1 MALPSSD
8 DELVFLPLGGSGEIG
23 MNMNLLGYGP
33 EDDRK
38 WIIIDLGVTF
48 GDERTPG
55 IDVIMP
61 DPAFILDEREN
72 VLGLVLTHGHE
83 DHIGAVAHLWPQL
96 RCPVF
101 ATPFTAELVQSKL
114 EEAGLETQVNLTIV
128 PLGGTIELGP
138 FALELI
144 TTTHSIPEPNA
155 ISIVTPLGRILHTG
169 DWKIDPDPLV
179 GETTDEAAL
188 RAEGDRGVLAMIC
201 DSTNVFEPGTS
212 GSEGDVRKSL
222 MELMGTLKGK
232 VAVACFASNV
242 ARLETIAEVAKAH
255 DRHICLV
262 GRSMHRIVRAAQ
274 EVDLLQGFG
283 PLVQEDDVGYFP
295 PDKILFL
302 CTGSQGEP
310 RAALARIAAGN
321 NPDIS
326 LGDGDTVV
334 FSSRVIPG
342 NELAIYELQ
351 NQLAESGVRIIT
363 DRDHFVH
370 VSGHPCRDE
379 LAQMYQ
385 WVRPQIAIPVH
396 GEVRHLMEHG
406 ALAKELQIPEAVVPR
421 NGTLIRLAPGK
432 AQIIDEVP
440 YGRLYLD
447 GRILVD
453 EADSHLRERRKMAY
467 GGLATVTI
475 AIDGKGRIVA
485 DPHVRLQGA
494 PEHEPQSGDELVE
507 VIEDHVIVAADK
519 MSRRELDDD
528 YRVEQTLRRAAR
540 RAILQYWGKKILV
553 DVTIIRT

>member
-1 MALPSSD
+1 MLSPHSD

-33 EDDRK
+33 EDERK
-38 WIIIDLGVTF
+38 WIVIDLGVTF

-72 VLGLVLTHGHE
+72 ILGLVLTHGHE

-114 EEAGLETQVNLTIV
+114 EEAGLESQVDLTIV
-128 PLGGTIELGP
+128 PLGGEIELGP

-222 MELMGTLKGK
+222 MELMGTLTGK

-242 ARLETIAEVAKAH
+242 ARLETIGEVAKAH

-283 PLVQEDDVGYFP
+283 PLVQEDEAGYFP
-295 PDKILFL
+295 NDKILFL

-310 RAALARIAAGN
+310 RAAISRIAAGN
-321 NPDIS
+321 HPDIS
-326 LGDGDTVV
+326 LGAGDTII

-342 NELAIYELQ
+342 NELAIYDLQ

-421 NGTLIRLAPGK
+421 NGSLIRLAPGK
-432 AQIIDEVP
+432 AGIIDEVP

-453 EADSHLRERRKMAY
+453 ESESHLRERRKMAY

-475 AIDGKGRIVA
+475 AIDRNGKIVA
-485 DPHVRLQGA
+485 DPQVRLQGA
-494 PEHEPQSGDELVE
+494 PEHEPVSGDDLMDVVE
-507 VIEDHVIVAADK
+507 DLVIVAADK
-519 MSRRELDDD
+519 MSRKERDDD

>member
-1 MALPSSD
+1 MSSPSTD

-33 EDDRK
+33 EDDRQ
-38 WIIIDLGVTF
+38 WIILDLGVTF

-61 DPAFILDEREN
+61 DPAFILDYRDRI
-72 VLGLVLTHGHE
+72 LGLVLTHGHE

-114 EEAGLETQVNLTIV
+114 EEAGLETQVDLTIV
-128 PLGGTIELGP
+128 PLGGEIELGP

-169 DWKIDPDPLV
+169 DWKIDTDPLV

-188 RAEGDRGVLAMIC
+188 RAVGDSGVLAMIC

-222 MELMGTLKGK
+222 MELMGTLTGR

-242 ARLETIAEVAKAH
+242 ARLETVAEVAKAH
-255 DRHICLV
+255 DRHICLA

-274 EVDLLQGFG
+274 EVGLLPGFG
-283 PLVQEDDVGYFP
+283 PLVQEDEVGYFS

-310 RAALARIAAGN
+310 RAALSRIAAGN
-321 NPDIS
+321 HPDIS
-326 LGDGDTVV
+326 LGEGDTVI

-342 NELAIYELQ
+342 NELAIYDLQ
-351 NQLAESGVRIIT
+351 NELAESGVRIIT

-385 WVRPQIAIPVH
+385 WVRPQIAVPVH

-432 AQIIDEVP
+432 ARIIDEVP
-440 YGRLYLD
+440 SGRLYLD

-453 EADSHLRERRKMAY
+453 EAESHLRERRKMSY
-467 GGLATVTI
+467 GGHATVTI
-475 AIDGKGRIVA
+475 VIDRNGRLPA
-485 DPHVRLQGA
+485 DPQFRLQGA
-494 PEHEPQSGDELVE
+494 PESEPISGDVLEEVVE
-507 VIEDHVIVAADK
+507 DLVIVAADK
-519 MSRRELDDD
+519 MSRKELDDD
-528 YRVEQTLRRAAR
+528 YRVEQTLRRVAR

-553 DVTIIRT
+553 DVTIVRT

>member
-1 MALPSSD
+1 MTAANSD

-23 MNMNLLGYGP
+23 MNLNLLGYGP
-33 EDDRK
+33 EEDRQ

-61 DPAFILDEREN
+61 DPAFILDHREQI
-72 VLGLVLTHGHE
+72 LGLVLTHGHE

-101 ATPFTAELVQSKL
+101 ATPFTAELVRSKL
-114 EEAGLETQVNLTIV
+114 EEAGLEDQVDMTIV
-128 PLGGTIELGP
+128 PLGGEMKLGP
-138 FALELI
+138 FDLELI

-155 ISIVTPLGRILHTG
+155 ISISTPLGRVLHTG

-179 GETTDEAAL
+179 GETTDETAL
-188 RAEGDRGVLAMIC
+188 RQVGDDGVLAMIC
-201 DSTNVFEPGTS
+201 DSTNVFEPGSS
-212 GSEGDVRKSL
+212 GSEGDVRKSM
-222 MELMGTLKGK
+222 MELMGTLTGR

-255 DRHICLV
+255 DRHICLA

-274 EVDLLQGFG
+274 EVGLLQGFG
-283 PLVQEDDVGYFP
+283 PLVQDDEVGYFP
-295 PDKILFL
+295 PDKVLFL

-310 RAALARIAAGN
+310 RAALSRIAAGN
-321 NPDIS
+321 HPDIS
-326 LGDGDTVV
+326 LGDGDTVI

-342 NELAIYELQ
+342 NELAIYDLQ
-351 NQLAESGVRIIT
+351 NQLAENGVRIIT

-385 WVRPQIAIPVH
+385 WVRPQIAVPVH

-406 ALAKELQIPEAVVPR
+406 ALARELQIPEAVVPR

-432 AQIIDEVP
+432 ARIIDEVP
-440 YGRLYLD
+440 AGRLYLD

-453 EADSHLRERRKMAY
+453 EAESHLRERRKMAF
-467 GGLATVTI
+467 GGHAAVTI
-475 AIDGKGRIVA
+475 VIDRNGKLAA
-485 DPHVRLQGA
+485 DPHVCLQGA
-494 PEHEPQSGDELVE
+494 PELEPQSGDELEEVVE
-507 VIEDHVIVAADK
+507 DLVIHAADK
-519 MSRRELDDD
+519 MSRRELNDD
-528 YRVEQTLRRAAR
+528 YHVEQTLRRVAR
-540 RAILQYWGKKILV
+540 RAITQYWGKKILV
-553 DVTIIRT
+553 DVTVIRT

>member
-1 MALPSSD
+1 MSLPNSD

-33 EDDRK
+33 EDERK

-72 VLGLVLTHGHE
+72 ILGLVLTHGHE

-114 EEAGLETQVNLTIV
+114 EEAGLESQVDLTIV
-128 PLGGTIELGP
+128 PLGGTIDLGP
-138 FALELI
+138 FAMELI

-155 ISIVTPLGRILHTG
+155 ISIETPLGRILHTG

-188 RAEGDRGVLAMIC
+188 RAEGDSGVLAMIC

-212 GSEGDVRKSL
+212 GSEGDVRTSL
-222 MELMGTLKGK
+222 MDLMGTLTGK

-242 ARLETIAEVAKAH
+242 ARLQTISEVAKAH
-255 DRHICLV
+255 DRHICLS

-274 EVDLLQGFG
+274 DVDLLQGFG
-283 PLVQEDDVGYFP
+283 PLVQEDEAGYFP
-295 PDKILFL
+295 PEKILFL

-321 NPDIS
+321 HPDIS
-326 LGDGDTVV
+326 LGDGDTVI

-342 NELAIYELQ
+342 NELAIYDLQ
-351 NQLAESGVRIIT
+351 NQLADSGVRIIT

-421 NGTLIRLAPGK
+421 NGSLIRLAPGK
-432 AQIIDEVP
+432 PSIVDEVP

-475 AIDGKGRIVA
+475 AIDGRGRIAA

-494 PEHEPQSGDELVE
+494 PEHEPLSGDELVE
-507 VIEDHVIVAADK
+507 VIEDEVIVAADK

-540 RAILQYWGKKILV
+540 RAILQYWGKKIMV